1 MKMAGGSRLAD
12 MSVEAFLEQAR
23 EYDEG
28 GDARDGLIKL
38 MSLMGRT
45 HPHAVVRLA
54 ELDRWAASGEYSRI
68 LAGDY
73 PLRSDDADASITQE
87 VKNAAKSYQESWN
100 RTADPLLS
108 TLRDVANGAAD
119 AGGKLFEK
127 VTDRVRRPS

>member
-54 ELDRWAASGEYSRI
+54 ELDRWAASGE
-68 LAGDY
+68 
-73 PLRSDDADASITQE
+73 
-87 VKNAAKSYQESWN
+87 
-100 RTADPLLS
+100 
-108 TLRDVANGAAD
+108 
-119 AGGKLFEK
+119 
-127 VTDRVRRPS
+127 